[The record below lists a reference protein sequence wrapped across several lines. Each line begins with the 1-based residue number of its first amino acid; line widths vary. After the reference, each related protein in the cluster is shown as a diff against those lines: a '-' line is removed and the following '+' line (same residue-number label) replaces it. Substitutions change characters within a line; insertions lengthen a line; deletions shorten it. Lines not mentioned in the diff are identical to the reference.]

1 MEVVK
6 RINRK
11 VVVEAMRM
19 GLQRRGAKA
28 LNMQGQVVAGFRI
41 QLVEAAENG
50 KPVPAG
56 NCNEQG
62 VVDLVEVMENHIEP
76 VEEVVVVVVVMGK
89 NVEPVEVEK
98 HKLVAAGGKVWK
110 KVVVVVVVVDA
121 LHRVVVVEEEV
132 LYKAVKMVGSV
143 NGQGEEEVAVEVIV
157 SVVAVRYNKE
167 QVVVME

>member
-19 GLQRRGAKA
+19 GLQRRVAKA

-62 VVDLVEVMENHIEP
+62 VVDLVVEMGNYIEP
-76 VEEVVVVVVVMGK
+76 EEEVVVVVVVMGK

-98 HKLVAAGGKVWK
+98 HKLVAAGGKAW

-121 LHRVVVVEEEV
+121 LHKVAVVGVEEV